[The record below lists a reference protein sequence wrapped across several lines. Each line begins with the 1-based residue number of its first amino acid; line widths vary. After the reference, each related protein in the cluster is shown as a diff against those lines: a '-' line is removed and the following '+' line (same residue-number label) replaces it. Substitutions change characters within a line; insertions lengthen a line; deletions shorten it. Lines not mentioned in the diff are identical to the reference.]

1 MTKYH
6 VNPRTNR
13 PNICKADKQGCPLI
27 KQGAPHFDNK
37 DDARDYAEKS
47 LGEKSNFMQS
57 SSKKT
62 PANSV
67 GNASSV
73 DSVSNEDTQRLA
85 ELKDE
90 INNTLG
96 AHKDSFEQLRT
107 VDLKK
112 LDEVGSLVNKEITRG
127 LSFNP
132 DDIAIED
139 FSDAQLQEIEDSTN
153 KVFAQLTDVGGKLER
168 EMSGTRAKEVEKVIS
183 ILPTAAKN
191 FVPEEDFVT
200 KTTNKNS
207 ALAGSYS
214 KAYVEEVSPL
224 EDVVSPFSISS
235 YENAA
240 PGEFFENSGVIP
252 VEVKSGEVQ
261 SFRVMK
267 KGENTQYYVG
277 KKPAGSKGWKK
288 VASSVEVSIGEEKVT
303 VEKPVYQMTEKTEKI
318 KQVLSVHEV
327 KDKRSESLAL
337 HEYTHA
343 VQRHYYSQTTRAD
356 VYSVDDKMFDSIA
369 GKTYPSKEYDMDVHT
384 GFTNDY
390 MASDPVELLPV
401 ATESLFKPGAV
412 KGFYGKD
419 RHANA
424 DKLRNWTAG
433 MWLHFD
439 ALGRAENS

>member
-1 MTKYH
+1 MVMYH
-6 VNPRTNR
+6 VNPKTNR
-13 PNICKADKQGCPLI
+13 PNICRADKKGCPLL
-27 KQGAPHFDNK
+27 KEGAKHFDNK

-57 SSKKT
+57 SSKKV
-62 PANSV
+62 PISNAN
-67 GNASSV
+67 NANNV
-73 DSVSNEDTQRLA
+73 NNEDTQRLA
-85 ELKDE
+85 ALKDE

-96 AHKDSFEQLRT
+96 ANKDSAEQLRT
-107 VDLKK
+107 VDLEK
-112 LDEVGSLVNKEITRG
+112 LDKVGVLVNEEIVRG

-132 DDIAIED
+132 NDIAIED

-153 KVFAQLTDVGGKLER
+153 KVFARLTDVGGKLER
-168 EMSGTRAKEVEKVIS
+168 GISGTRAKEVEKVIS
-183 ILPTAAKN
+183 VLPTAAKN
-191 FVPEEDFVT
+191 FVPKEDFAT

-207 ALAGSYS
+207 HLAGSYTR
-214 KAYVEEVSPL
+214 AYVEEVSPL

-252 VEVKSGEVQ
+252 VEVKSGEVH

-303 VEKPVYQMTEKTEKI
+303 VEKPVYQMTEKTQKI

-343 VQRHYYSQTTRAD
+343 VQNNYYSQTIKAD
-356 VYSVDDKMFDSIA
+356 VHSVDDKMFESLA
-369 GKTYPSKEYDMDVHT
+369 GETYPSKEYDMDVHT

-390 MASDPVELLPV
+390 MASQPVELLPV

-419 RHANA
+419 RHPNA

-433 MWLHFD
+433 MWLHLD
-439 ALGRAENS
+439 ALGKAKK

>member
-6 VNPRTNR
+6 VNPKTNR
-13 PNICKADKQGCPLI
+13 PNICKADKQGCPLS
-27 KQGAPHFDNK
+27 KEGAKHFDNK
-37 DDARDYAEKS
+37 DDARAYAEKS

-62 PANSV
+62 PANSA
-67 GNASSV
+67 NKAN
-73 DSVSNEDTQRLA
+73 SVSGEDTQRLA

-107 VDLKK
+107 VDLEK
-112 LDEVGSLVNKEITRG
+112 LDEVGVLVNKEITRG

-139 FSDAQLQEIEDSTN
+139 FTDTQLQELEDSTS

-214 KAYVEEVSPL
+214 KAYVDEISPL
-224 EDVVSPFSISS
+224 KDEPSPFAVDS
-235 YENAA
+235 YNNAQ
-240 PGEFFENSGVIP
+240 PGEFFENYGAFPGEI
-252 VEVKSGEVQ
+252 ESGEVQ
-261 SFRVMK
+261 GFRVMK
-267 KGENTQYYVG
+267 KGEDTQYFVG

-288 VASSVEVSIGEEKVT
+288 VASSVEVVVGNEKIV
-303 VEKPVYQMTEKTEKI
+303 VEKPVYQMTEKTQKL

-356 VYSVDDKMFDSIA
+356 VYSVDDKMFNSVA

-390 MASDPVELLPV
+390 MASQPVELLPV

-419 RHANA
+419 RHPNA
-424 DKLRNWTAG
+424 DKLKNWTAG
-433 MWLHFD
+433 MWLHLD
-439 ALGRAENS
+439 ALGKAESS